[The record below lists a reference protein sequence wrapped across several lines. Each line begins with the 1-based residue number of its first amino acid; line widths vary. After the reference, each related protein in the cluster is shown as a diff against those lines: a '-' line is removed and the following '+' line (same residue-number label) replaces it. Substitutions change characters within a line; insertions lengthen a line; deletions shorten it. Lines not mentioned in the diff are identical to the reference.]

1 MTGLPLTAGDRR
13 IRLLL
18 LVGGTVA
25 VGLSFGMSL
34 LVVVLSFVGMLVV
47 HELGHYLVA
56 RWTGMQVTEF
66 FIGFGPRVWSVRRG
80 ETEYGIKVIPAGAYV
95 RVTGMTNLDDVD
107 PAHEHRTYRHQS
119 YPKRMA
125 LALAGSGMQFVLAAV
140 LLLVIFT
147 GMGRPDVDEWVV
159 RSVVPGTAAE
169 AAGIQVDD
177 RIRAVAGRPVADFDR
192 FGEVVRALP
201 GRVVSVEIEREGVH
215 LVRSVAVGERL
226 TGSGASAFPGLF
238 PGDRIVAVDG
248 VATDNWS
255 EVEDLVEV
263 GAQHQLRVHRSDD
276 ATVVITTV
284 ARRLPTGSAAVVGFF
299 GVSPRH
305 PMVRLGPVTAA
316 RESVTAL
323 GDLLWMSG
331 DALVHFFTPGGL
343 SGFVGGAVEPGG
355 TQGDLGVTSVDPD
368 DENRLLSIYGAIRF
382 GDAAFDSGAHNFL
395 WFLVL
400 VNVFVGVF
408 NLVPLL
414 PLDGG
419 HIAIATYERLRS
431 RGGRRHVADAAKLAP
446 LTWAVVLFLI
456 ALAVI
461 ALYRDIVD
469 PLNLG

>member
-1 MTGLPLTAGDRR
+1 MTGLPLTDGDRR
-13 IRLLL
+13 VRLLL
-18 LVGGTVA
+18 LVGGTIA
-25 VGLSFGMSL
+25 FGLSLGMSML
-34 LVVVLSFVGMLVV
+34 AVVLSFVGMLVV

-66 FIGFGPRVWSVRRG
+66 FIGFGPRVWSVQRG
-80 ETEYGIKVIPAGAYV
+80 ETEYGIKAIPLGAYV
-95 RVTGMTNLDDVD
+95 RVTGMTNLEEVD

-125 LALAGSGMQFVLAAV
+125 LALAGSGMQFVLAVV
-140 LLLVIFT
+140 LLLVIFV
-147 GMGRPDVDEWVV
+147 GMGRPDVDEWAV
-159 RSVVPGTAAE
+159 RSVVGGTAAE
-169 AAGIQVDD
+169 AAGIQADD
-177 RIRAVAGRPVADFDR
+177 RILAIAGRPVADFDR
-192 FGEVVRALP
+192 FGEVVRSLP
-201 GRVVSVEIEREGVH
+201 GRVVAVEIERDGVH
-215 LVRSVAVGERL
+215 MVRSVAVGERL
-226 TGSGASAFPGLF
+226 TGSGAAAFPGLF
-238 PGDRIVAVDG
+238 PGDRIIAVDG
-248 VATDNWS
+248 VATADWS

-263 GAQHQLRVHRSDD
+263 GVEHRLTVHRSDD
-276 ATVVITTV
+276 ATVGITTV

-305 PMVRLGPVTAA
+305 PMVRLGPVTAV
-316 RESVTAL
+316 RESVTTL

-331 DALVHFFTPGGL
+331 DALVRFFTPGGL
-343 SGFVGGAVEPGG
+343 SGFVGGAVDPGG
-355 TQGDLGVTSVDPD
+355 TQGDLGLTSVDPGD
-368 DENRLLSIYGAIRF
+368 DNRLLSIYGAVRL
-382 GDAAFDSGAHNFL
+382 GDAAFESGAHNFL

-446 LTWAVVLFLI
+446 LTWAVVAFLI
-456 ALAVI
+456 ALALI

-469 PLNLG
+469 PFDFG